1 MSDSAEA
8 LYIRESAIL
17 FQQYREV
24 VKPLLALVEA
34 VYEKFPIPVYNEV
47 RAFTDHLSRCYGEDG
62 AMKSVD
68 DVRGQLEKASHHI
81 KRTIYDLYKLLII
94 SGKKELES
102 FERRTRRLDLRTVD
116 SDGSFS
122 AEFIKMRER
131 AIELTVNAK
140 MIEAKGDAGAAY
152 EAYDKAYLAYL
163 ALHKLI
169 INIGPRIRYAKAK
182 WYVSKLWA
190 VVAFVIGAILSPYI
204 ESAWR
209 ALVEALF

>member
-8 LYIRESAIL
+8 LYIRESAVL

-62 AMKSVD
+62 AIRGAD
-68 DVRGQLEKASHHI
+68 DVRDQLEKASHHI

-94 SGKKELES
+94 FGKRELES
-102 FERRTRRLDLRTVD
+102 FESKTRRLDLRTVD

-122 AEFIKMRER
+122 AEFIKMRKQ

-140 MIEAKGDAGAAY
+140 KVEAGGDTGAAY
-152 EAYDKAYLAYL
+152 EAYDEAYRAYL
-163 ALHKLI
+163 ALHELI
-169 INIGPRIRYAKAK
+169 INNAPRIRYAKAK
-182 WYVSKLWA
+182 WYVTKLWA
-190 VVAFVIGAILSPYI
+190 VIAFVIGAILSPYI
-204 ESAWR
+204 ESAWG